1 MIYTDKTDI
10 ACLRSFAAVLSC
22 PPILIIMAF
31 LMYSF
36 GDVILMAIAMVLIVE
51 GIGPMLFANKWQHF
65 LQQISQQ
72 PVNQLR
78 TMGGILVTI
87 GVVSLVY
94 LL

>member
-1 MIYTDKTDI
+1 
-10 ACLRSFAAVLSC
+10 
-22 PPILIIMAF
+22 
-31 LMYSF
+31 MYSF

-51 GIGPMLFANKWQHF
+51 GIGPMLFSNKWQKF
-65 LQQISQQ
+65 LFQISQQ

-87 GVVSLVY
+87 GIVSLLY